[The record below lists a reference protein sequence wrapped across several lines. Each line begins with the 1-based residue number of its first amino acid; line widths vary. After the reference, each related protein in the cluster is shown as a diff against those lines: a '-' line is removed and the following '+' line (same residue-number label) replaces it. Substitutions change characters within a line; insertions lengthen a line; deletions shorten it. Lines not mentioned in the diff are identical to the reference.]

1 MQITVYPEQ
10 VNSSGVDM
18 LELSRTVRRCR
29 EETEDVRI
37 QLQRLSGLE
46 ECRRD
51 LWKQEETLLLTMNR
65 LLDLSGSLMEI
76 AEMYSTGEARNVEAL
91 ESRSWLLKAKELLT
105 YGQDSELYERIRNIL
120 YQ

>member
-10 VNSSGVDM
+10 VNSSGMDM

-51 LWKQEETLLLTMNR
+51 LLKQEDALLLTMNR

-76 AEMYSTGEARNVEAL
+76 AEIYSTGEAKNEEML
-91 ESRSWLLKAKELLT
+91 ESRPRLLKAKELLT
-105 YGQDSELYERIRNIL
+105 YGQDSELYERIQNIL

>member
-10 VNSSGVDM
+10 VNSIGVDT

-29 EETEDVRI
+29 EETEDVCV

-51 LWKQEETLLLTMNR
+51 LRKQEEALLVTMNR
-65 LLDLSGSLMEI
+65 LLDLSSSLMEI
-76 AEMYSTGEARNVEAL
+76 AEIYSTEETKNEEML
-91 ESRSWLLKAKELLT
+91 ENRPRLLNTKDILT